1 MDFHEQQPIY
11 LQIVDYVCERIL
23 LKLWGKGDRVPSVR
37 ELAVTLEVNPN
48 TVMRA
53 YEFLQQKEIVYNQRG
68 LGLFVADEGVKNA
81 RAYRQHEFMHKEVPA
96 FFASMSLLQIGVEEL
111 EPMFKKYKKSKV

>member
-11 LQIVDYVCERIL
+11 LQIVGYVCERIL
-23 LKLWGKGDRVPSVR
+23 LRQWNKGDRVPSVR

-68 LGLFVADEGVKNA
+68 LGLFVSDDGLKNA
-81 RAYRQHEFMHKEVPA
+81 KAYRQHEFLQKEVPA
-96 FFASMSLLQIGVEEL
+96 FFASMTLLQIGIEEL
-111 EPMFKKYKKSKV
+111 ESLFKKYRKSKV